1 MKSDKI
7 MDMPDKPEGKPLT
20 EQELQFCNLYV
31 NGGLEYAGR
40 PKKCFV
46 EVFGENAV
54 KNPNASA
61 NYLMN
66 KPHVLA
72 HIRTLL
78 SSERFEMETMA
89 VKLQVTETLK
99 AVMDEAATSDYTDRF
114 GVPFSPA
121 ALRAVSVNAAK
132 ALMEI
137 FPIRHKEESRLRIE
151 GNDGN
156 VIFNVIVP
164 QKTTED
170 DQREA

>member
-1 MKSDKI
+1 MSDKI
-7 MDMPDKPEGKPLT
+7 TNTQDRPEEKPLT

-46 EVFGENAV
+46 EVFGEDTV
-54 KNPNASA
+54 KNPYASA

-72 HIRTLL
+72 HIKALL

-99 AVMDEAATSDYTDRF
+99 ASWTRR
-114 GVPFSPA
+114 P
-121 ALRAVSVNAAK
+121 LRIIPTVSVCRSLRHAQGCIGQCRQGADGY
-132 ALMEI
+132 
-137 FPIRHKEESRLRIE
+137 FPHQAQGGEPPVYR
-151 GNDGN
+151 G
-156 VIFNVIVP
+156 
-164 QKTTED
+164 Q
-170 DQREA
+170 

>member
-20 EQELQFCNLYV
+20 EQELQYCNLYV

-66 KPHVLA
+66 KPQYWHTSGHCCLRNA
-72 HIRTLL
+72 
-78 SSERFEMETMA
+78 
-89 VKLQVTETLK
+89 LK
-99 AVMDEAATSDYTDRF
+99 WKQW
-114 GVPFSPA
+114 P
-121 ALRAVSVNAAK
+121 
-132 ALMEI
+132 
-137 FPIRHKEESRLRIE
+137 
-151 GNDGN
+151 
-156 VIFNVIVP
+156 
-164 QKTTED
+164 
-170 DQREA
+170 